1 MNKAK
6 IVILVIIVLTFLVLM
21 YKTYKSCYTMAPVND
36 NSTDEATVYGTDTCP
51 HCINIKKKYDDQG
64 VKYKF
69 VDCSKEKCPDF
80 VEAYPTIQFSDGT
93 IKVGDA

>member
-6 IVILVIIVLTFLVLM
+6 IIILIIIVLTFLVLI
-21 YKTYKSCYTMAPVND
+21 YKTYKSCYTIDD
-36 NSTDEATVYGTDTCP
+36 NSKDEATVYGTDTCP
-51 HCINIKKKYDDQG
+51 HCINIKKKYNDQG